1 MNTMT
6 YKGYA
11 SSLEYSDEDECF
23 IGHIA
28 GIKDRVGFHGESVTE
43 LRNAFQEAVEDYLE
57 TCEAVG
63 KQSQKPYSGKF
74 MLRIPPELHAK
85 IATAAQ
91 VSGQSINQ
99 WISRALVQ
107 VIHTSSA

>member
-1 MNTMT
+1 MDTMT

-11 SSLEYSDEDECF
+11 ASIEYSEDDECF

-28 GIKDRVGFHGESVTE
+28 GIKDRVGFHGESVIE
-43 LRNAFQEAVEDYLE
+43 LKAAFHDAVEGYLE
-57 TCEAVG
+57 TCTAVG
-63 KQSQKPYSGKF
+63 KEPQKPYSGKL
-74 MLRIPPELHAK
+74 MPRIPPELHAT

-99 WISRALVQ
+99 
-107 VIHTSSA
+107 

>member
-11 SSLEYSDEDECF
+11 ASIEYSADDECF

-28 GIKDRVGFHGESVTE
+28 GIQDRVGFHGESVTE
-43 LRNAFQEAVEDYLE
+43 LKEAFQEAVEDYLE
-57 TCEAVG
+57 TCAAVG
-63 KQSQKPYSGKF
+63 KEPQKPYSGKL
-74 MLRIPPELHAK
+74 MLRIPPELHAT
-85 IATAAQ
+85 IAIAAQ

-99 WISRALVQ
+99 WISKTLAQASR
-107 VIHTSSA
+107 I

>member
-6 YKGYA
+6 HKGYSA
-11 SSLEYSDEDECF
+11 ILEYSDDDECF
-23 IGHIA
+23 VGHIA

-43 LRNAFQEAVEDYLE
+43 LKNAFQEAVEDYLE
-57 TCEAVG
+57 TCNSVG
-63 KQSQKPYSGKF
+63 KEPQQPYSGKLT
-74 MLRIPPELHAK
+74 LRIPPELHAS

-99 WISRALVQ
+99 WISSALSQ
-107 VIHTSSA
+107 ASRI

>member
-11 SSLEYSDEDECF
+11 ASIEYSDDDECF

-28 GIKDRVGFHGESVTE
+28 GIKDRVGFHGQSVTE
-43 LRNAFQEAVEDYLE
+43 LRESFQEAVEDYLE
-57 TCEAVG
+57 TCSAVG
-63 KQSQKPYSGKF
+63 KEPQKPYSGKL
-74 MLRIPPELHAK
+74 MLRIPPELHAT

-99 WISRALVQ
+99 WISSALVQ
-107 VIHTSSA
+107 ASRI

>member
-11 SSLEYSDEDECF
+11 ASIKYSDDDECF

-43 LRNAFQEAVEDYLE
+43 LKEAFYEATEDYLK
-57 TCEAVG
+57 TCAIVG
-63 KQSQKPYSGKF
+63 KEPQKPYSGRL
-74 MLRIPPELHAK
+74 MLRIPPELHAT

-99 WISRALVQ
+99 WISRTLSQAAP
-107 VIHTSSA
+107 HT

>member
-1 MNTMT
+1 MNTMI

-11 SSLEYSDEDECF
+11 ASIEYSGDDECF

-43 LRNAFQEAVEDYLE
+43 LKEAFHEAVEDYLD
-57 TCEAVG
+57 TCASIG
-63 KQSQKPYSGKF
+63 KEPQKPYSGKL
-74 MLRIPPELHAK
+74 MLRIPPELHAT
-85 IATAAQ
+85 IAIAAQ

-99 WISRALVQ
+99 WVSRALAQASRV
-107 VIHTSSA
+107 

>member
-11 SSLEYSDEDECF
+11 ASIEYSHDDECF

-43 LRNAFQEAVEDYLE
+43 LKEAFHEAVEDYLE
-57 TCEAVG
+57 TCAAVG
-63 KQSQKPYSGKF
+63 KEPQKPYSGKL
-74 MLRIPPELHAK
+74 MLRIPPELHAT
-85 IATAAQ
+85 IAVAAQ

-99 WISRALVQ
+99 WISSALAQ
-107 VIHTSSA
+107 ASRI

>member
-1 MNTMT
+1 MNTMN

-11 SSLEYSDEDECF
+11 ANIEFSNDDECF

-28 GIKDRVGFHGESVTE
+28 GIKDRVGFHGESVSE
-43 LRNAFQEAVEDYLE
+43 LKKAFHDAVEDYLE
-57 TCEAVG
+57 ACVAVG
-63 KQSQKPYSGKF
+63 KSPQKPYSGKL
-74 MLRIPPELHAK
+74 MLRIPPELHAT

-99 WISRALVQ
+99 WISRALSQ
-107 VIHTSSA
+107 ASRI

>member
-1 MNTMT
+1 MNTMR

-11 SSLEYSDEDECF
+11 ASIEYSDDDECF
-23 IGHIA
+23 VGHIA

-43 LRNAFQEAVEDYLE
+43 LKNAFQEAVEDYLE
-57 TCEAVG
+57 TCAAVG
-63 KQSQKPYSGKF
+63 KEPQKPYSGKL
-74 MLRIPPELHAK
+74 MLRIPPELHAS

-99 WISRALVQ
+99 WISSALTQ
-107 VIHTSSA
+107 ASRI

>member
-11 SSLEYSDEDECF
+11 ASIEYSDADECF

-28 GIKDRVGFHGESVTE
+28 GIKDRVGFYGESVVE
-43 LRNAFQEAVEDYLE
+43 LKEAFHEVVEDYLE
-57 TCEAVG
+57 TCTAVG
-63 KQSQKPYSGKF
+63 KEPQKPYSGRL
-74 MLRIPPELHAK
+74 MLRISPELHAT
-85 IATAAQ
+85 IATAAE

-99 WISRALVQ
+99 WIFRALSQ
-107 VIHTSSA
+107 ASRT

>member
-11 SSLEYSDEDECF
+11 ASIEYSDDDECF

-28 GIKDRVGFHGESVTE
+28 GIKDRAGFHGESVAE
-43 LRNAFQEAVEDYLE
+43 LKDAFYESVEDYLE
-57 TCEAVG
+57 TCAAVG
-63 KQSQKPYSGKF
+63 KKPQKPYSGKL
-74 MLRIPPELHAK
+74 MLRIQPELHAT

-91 VSGQSINQ
+91 VRGQSINQ
-99 WISRALVQ
+99 WISSALSQASRV
-107 VIHTSSA
+107 